1 MTNSIPKDP
10 FGLARLSDNFF
21 IMLGRFATSWAAV
34 ELQVDLSIILIR
46 ERADGAKL
54 SKRHPMDLDSK
65 ANFLERAAK
74 NIPALQPLRS
84 DLIRV
89 VVEIRIVK
97 KMRHT
102 LAHGMPLRQI
112 DDRTVEFARVVN
124 VDMKADM
131 KREIVS
137 GVDVFAHTELA
148 VKLLEKASRLAV
160 ELAKLI
166 TPTAVEAFN
175 DTLDVGSF
183 GDFLASPEFSKP
195 LGST

>member
-1 MTNSIPKDP
+1 
-10 FGLARLSDNFF
+10 
-21 IMLGRFATSWAAV
+21 
-34 ELQVDLSIILIR
+34 
-46 ERADGAKL
+46 
-54 SKRHPMDLDSK
+54 
-65 ANFLERAAK
+65 
-74 NIPALQPLRS
+74 
-84 DLIRV
+84 
-89 VVEIRIVK
+89 
-97 KMRHT
+97 MRHT

-148 VKLLEKASRLAV
+148 VKLLEKVSRLAV

-166 TPTAVEAFN
+166 TPAAVEAFN
-175 DTLDVGSF
+175 DMLDAGSF

-195 LGST
+195 LAST